1 MRLSIAFVLLLALGA
16 GASAAQDS
24 LPQPDALPPP
34 AMDDP
39 GVDPAPP
46 LEALEPMQDPEPMAG
61 QPLVDPAP
69 TMDATLP
76 GDDALPEKV
85 RAPSAPPPEVTIRT
99 DSQTGD
105 VVEEYRQNGVV
116 YMVRVR
122 PERGPEYMLL
132 DTNGDGRLDRKDGEG
147 PVRPVYW
154 TLYEWE

>member
-1 MRLSIAFVLLLALGA
+1 MRLSLAFVLLLALGA
-16 GASAAQDS
+16 GAAAAQDS

-46 LEALEPMQDPEPMAG
+46 SDVPEPMQDPAR
-61 QPLVDPAP
+61 VDPAP
-69 TMDATLP
+69 SADAPLP
-76 GDDALPEKV
+76 GDDGLPEKV
-85 RAPSAPPPEVTIRT
+85 RAPNAPAPEVTIRT

>member
-1 MRLSIAFVLLLALGA
+1 MRLSLAFVLLLALGA
-16 GASAAQDS
+16 GAAAAQDS

-46 LEALEPMQDPEPMAG
+46 SDVPEPMQDPAR
-61 QPLVDPAP
+61 VDPAP
-69 TMDATLP
+69 SADAPLP

-85 RAPSAPPPEVTIRT
+85 RAPNAPAPEVTIRT